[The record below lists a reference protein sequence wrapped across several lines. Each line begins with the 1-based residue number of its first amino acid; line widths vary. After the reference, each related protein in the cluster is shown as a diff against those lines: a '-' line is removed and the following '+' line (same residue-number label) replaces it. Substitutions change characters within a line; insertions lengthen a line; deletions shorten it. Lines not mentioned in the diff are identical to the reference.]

1 MSKNVIEEIL
11 ERGDSE
17 ALSELEKS
25 VESVLEQERE
35 FNPAAFYEPNKEVEK
50 FTQAVGEGSHKVFIL
65 SAANGVGKSAAAVCV
80 LRSIIWGPA
89 NEWFNGKMYKKW
101 PYPKKFWYI
110 TEQTNLKDNIVGQ
123 SAGANVLFNQWLP
136 KGRFTLMKGDYSY
149 YSHFQSDNG
158 WTGSF
163 KTFDMSR
170 EKFESTTLGVV
181 ILDEPPPEPV
191 FDACIARL
199 RQGGILI
206 IVMTPLSDSA
216 WVFDRLVEKMDELAG
231 RVFLVYADIEAACKQ
246 HGVRGHLEHE
256 DIQVMMSLWKTEEI
270 EARAHGKPTHLRG
283 RVYKALHKE
292 LHVQR
297 ELDPHA
303 FKQKEFRI
311 FNVVDPHDARP
322 PFVTWFAVDKLLNI
336 RAIAEFPSELEY
348 RAFEDIGSSW
358 ALTTK
363 DVVERMKM
371 FEASCGWHPE
381 KIVRI
386 MDPNFGAQK
395 HSETGKKV
403 SQIWREHGKALHWP
417 MRFRTNVVDKLEPGH
432 ELVREWIKPNKDG
445 HVRFKI
451 GDNCFDEHTEVL
463 TENGWTRFADLAQG
477 VKVAT
482 LNLTTQHL
490 EFQEPTRY
498 IRRHYVG
505 EMIQSRGKTLDFC
518 VTPDHRMLAYKK
530 GGRKLRIVRASLL
543 KGVYT
548 IPSASNGLDDTHIG
562 RIELWSGKQV
572 SAEDW
577 AEFMG
582 WYLSEGSAT
591 GVNGGKT
598 KRVRVTISQSQQ
610 AHPEKCLLIEGLL
623 RRLGFHFYY
632 GSGSYVIESKAEQPH
647 LWTLLHP
654 MGNASDKHIPRGI
667 MRLPRHCLEK
677 LLLAMLL
684 GDGNSLNGLWR
695 YSTTSQR
702 LANDLT
708 ELLARL
714 GKSSRVHARQPI
726 KGKTCYSVTILLN
739 TNQLVNSKYKK
750 DGLDVTRTAYDG
762 EVFCVTVPNG
772 TLLVRRHGYQMFC
785 GNCTNLW
792 RHMTRYAYAPREGKT
807 AERHG
812 PGEKVAEKYKDGCF
826 DHETEILTERGWKYF
841 RDLSRTECVATLN
854 LRTRHVEFQ
863 LPSAWQAYPY
873 TGRMIRCDT
882 PTLDL
887 CVTPDHR
894 MLVFPQ
900 SYKLRFRHAED
911 LLRQDTIPIASR
923 GVCHDGPTHVELW
936 PGHSVSSEDWAE
948 FIGWYVAEGSATG
961 TRGGK
966 IQVPGRGYSVFLS
979 QSQEA
984 NPEKC
989 DRIAALLNR
998 LAFHWNY
1005 KGNRVFSI
1013 SNKALWEILFP
1024 LGHSEEK
1031 FIPRHILSMP
1041 HPALTRL
1048 WEAMLLGDGS
1058 RGCYTTTSQRLA
1070 EDATELLARIGKA
1083 CSFSTRMP
1091 KHGVI
1096 NGRTVRAK
1104 HLQYIIAE
1112 RQDSVASITNGK
1124 KEYLCHEQ
1132 EYNAMVYC
1140 VTVPNSTL
1148 LVRRNH
1154 KTMFCGNCD
1163 TVRYLMMYLKGPK
1176 DEPPPADKLPEHY
1189 EMYGANTSDDVRVV
1203 NSLDPFSA

>member
-451 GDNCFDEHTEVL
+451 GDNC
-463 TENGWTRFADLAQG
+463 
-477 VKVAT
+477 
-482 LNLTTQHL
+482 
-490 EFQEPTRY
+490 
-498 IRRHYVG
+498 
-505 EMIQSRGKTLDFC
+505 
-518 VTPDHRMLAYKK
+518 
-530 GGRKLRIVRASLL
+530 
-543 KGVYT
+543 
-548 IPSASNGLDDTHIG
+548 
-562 RIELWSGKQV
+562 
-572 SAEDW
+572 
-577 AEFMG
+577 
-582 WYLSEGSAT
+582 
-591 GVNGGKT
+591 
-598 KRVRVTISQSQQ
+598 
-610 AHPEKCLLIEGLL
+610 
-623 RRLGFHFYY
+623 
-632 GSGSYVIESKAEQPH
+632 
-647 LWTLLHP
+647 
-654 MGNASDKHIPRGI
+654 
-667 MRLPRHCLEK
+667 
-677 LLLAMLL
+677 
-684 GDGNSLNGLWR
+684 
-695 YSTTSQR
+695 
-702 LANDLT
+702 
-708 ELLARL
+708 
-714 GKSSRVHARQPI
+714 
-726 KGKTCYSVTILLN
+726 
-739 TNQLVNSKYKK
+739 
-750 DGLDVTRTAYDG
+750 
-762 EVFCVTVPNG
+762 
-772 TLLVRRHGYQMFC
+772 
-785 GNCTNLW
+785 TNLW

-1132 EYNAMVYC
+1132 EYHAMVYC
-1140 VTVPNSTL
+1140 VTVPISTL